1 MKLCLL
7 LAVGAFATQDVTPP
21 VISLSLYGHH
31 DTAELGES
39 GASWNKKS
47 ATASRACIV
56 KSTADESQCPNPTC
70 HVTDHH
76 DSNVQCDAV
85 EVEQINTYARDAG
98 NEVATG
104 ALGGANLINRNELGQ
119 YILTYKARDASL
131 NEADEI
137 VFSFL
142 FLDPFTP
149 SIGFNAPEATTGY
162 TNANFGWAHGLKSGC
177 TMGVYKETCLDISNT
192 ANSWGYSFSSKV
204 KVPVTSAQ
212 RSGAMWENNFG
223 DANEGFVEYTAP
235 QGTVHPWAGTQT
247 TSQVYASANLESGL
261 CNQKFGE
268 AAAHACS
275 RNGNSAK
282 WVFDGS
288 ATPNDNYRATGQMKV
303 WMKVDSQGAW
313 KEAGTHEFCMI
324 NQPQYVVHWYV
335 DDNAQDFGF
344 KSNSNPQVHRVQM
357 KVTDNTRPRIKSLK
371 YHKGSTSTTTLAAIA
386 SGSNGSIE
394 TTETVTLECGKN
406 AAGADIDG
414 YVEAGFEVDDNSDGH
429 SCTATT
435 QALTCTATGS
445 PSVGTNYGHCTISHN
460 INQAPDQLDASY
472 TVTYNYEDKAGND
485 AFTVTRP
492 IAVTDTTEPQLDIH
506 GDCTLENSAGANINA
521 GGNADADHATTGLFD
536 KDRIADL
543 FDHRDNCIRSI
554 TTTVTIH
561 TGACTHVATTGVAKC
576 GGTASGSK
584 ITGDF
589 LAKYTW
595 GGVEG
600 AGNRGTKQAGTQ
612 VFPEYEAG
620 TYAIQYTTTDSRHTV
635 TGCRQIENVDHTH
648 PIIQI
653 LGSDVMTLEATH
665 QGNYIDD
672 GATCSDQVDG
682 VISQNVEVSG
692 DVVNLSK
699 VGTYT
704 ITYNCKDSANNAA
717 PPATR
722 TVVVAQT
729 SCPKCTVHGNAV
741 VEHEASF
748 PYTDAGASCSDVID
762 GAVTTH
768 CSSDNAAWTA
778 ADGCSN
784 LVDVSITGVYNIVYT
799 AQNTVGLW
807 NNGAN
812 CRGGA
817 STYGR
822 KVTVSDTLRPVIT
835 LRYKGAKV
843 AQGTRDATG
852 DETADSKHHGTLNTK
867 HVADPNG
874 LNKDVAD
881 TEFPDTHTLPTL
893 MAEET
898 TSSVNGWV
906 LGAIASAVA
915 GLALLGYSTRRTAV
929 ATSVPV

>member
-31 DTAELGES
+31 EDSHVLGTS
-39 GASWNKKS
+39 GAKWDRGTS
-47 ATASRACIV
+47 TASRACIV
-56 KSTADESQCPNPTC
+56 KSTAAEAQCPNPTC

-76 DSNVQCDAV
+76 DTNVQCDAAIV
-85 EVEQINTYARDAG
+85 TKLNSFAADATTESTQTAEG
-98 NEVATG
+98 TTT
-104 ALGGANLINRNELGQ
+104 LINRDELGQ
-119 YILTYKARDASL
+119 YLLKYKARDASL

-149 SIGFNAPEATTGY
+149 SLGFTASEASIGY
-162 TNANFGWAHGLKSGC
+162 TDANNGWAHGFKAAPCG
-177 TMGVYKETCLDISNT
+177 MGVYSETCLNIANT
-192 ANSWGYSFSSKV
+192 ENSWGYSYSSKTS
-204 KVPVTSAQ
+204 VTSAAV
-212 RSGAMWENNFG
+212 SGAVWNTGTGYADSNKG
-223 DANEGFVEYTAP
+223 IVEP
-235 QGTVHPWAGTQT
+235 SGSLWAVTQAT
-247 TSQVYASANLESGL
+247 TQVYASANLESGK
-261 CNQKFGE
+261 CNEKFGE
-268 AAAHACS
+268 AAAHTCS
-275 RNGNSAK
+275 RVGTSAK

-288 ATPNDNYRATGQMKV
+288 ATPSDNYRSSGVMDVYMKI
-303 WMKVDSQGAW
+303 DQSAW
-313 KEAGTHEFCMI
+313 EPAGTHEFCMI

-335 DDNAQDFGF
+335 DDLAQDFGF
-344 KSNSNPQVHRVQM
+344 KSASNPQVHRVQM
-357 KVTDNTRPRIKSLK
+357 KVTDNTRPRIMAHK
-371 YHKGSTSTTTLAAIA
+371 YKATGYAAIDGGA
-386 SGSNGSIE
+386 SPGSVE

-414 YVEAGFEVDDNSDGH
+414 YVEEGFEVDDNSDGH

-435 QALTCTATGS
+435 SALVCEHDGEE
-445 PSVGTNYGHCTISHN
+445 PNLGGKCHISHN
-460 INQAPDQLDASY
+460 INQAPDTLDATYS
-472 TVTYNYEDKAGND
+472 VTYNYEDQAGND

-492 IAVTDTTEPQLDIH
+492 IKVTDTTEPQLDIH

-521 GGNADADHATTGLFD
+521 GGDADADHATTGLFD

-561 TGACTHVATTGVAKC
+561 TGTCNRVATTGVAKC
-576 GGTASGSK
+576 GGSASGSK

-600 AGNRGTKQAGTQ
+600 ANNRGTKQTGTQ

-620 TYAIQYTTTDSRHTV
+620 TYAIQYETTDTRHTV
-635 TGCRQIENVDHTH
+635 HGCRQIENVDHTH

-778 ADGCSN
+778 AKGGSD
-784 LVDVSITGVYNIVYT
+784 LVDVEITGVYNIVYT

-835 LRYKGAKV
+835 LRYKGTKV
-843 AQGTRDATG
+843 AQGTRDTSG
-852 DETADSKHHGTLNTK
+852 NDITDSPTHGSLNTQ
-867 HVADPNG
+867 HTAAG
-874 LNKDVAD
+874 LASNVAD
-881 TEFPDTHTLPTL
+881 TQFPDSHALPTL

>member
-21 VISLSLYGHH
+21 VISLSLSGHH
-31 DTAELGES
+31 DSAELGES
-39 GASWNKKS
+39 GAKWQRGT

-56 KSTADESQCPNPTC
+56 KSTTDEAQCPNPTC

-76 DSNVQCDAV
+76 DSSVQCDAAIV
-85 EVEQINTYARDAG
+85 NKINSFAATATA
-98 NEVATG
+98 ESASSATG
-104 ALGGANLINRNELGQ
+104 GTDIINRNELGQ
-119 YILTYKARDASL
+119 YLLTYKARDASL

-149 SIGFNAPEATTGY
+149 SIGFTAAEASIGY
-162 TNANFGWAHGLKSGC
+162 TNANQGWAHTLKSGC
-177 TMGVYKETCLDISNT
+177 TMGVYTETCLDISN
-192 ANSWGYSFSSKV
+192 AENSWGYSFSSK
-204 KVPVTSAQ
+204 TSATSASV
-212 RSGAMWENNFG
+212 SGAVWNSGTGFD
-223 DANEGFVEYTAP
+223 DASKGIVEP
-235 QGTVHPWAGTQT
+235 SSSLWAVTQAT
-247 TSQVYASANLESGL
+247 TQVQASANLESGL
-261 CNQKFGE
+261 CNQAFGE
-268 AAAHACS
+268 ASAHQCS
-275 RNGNSAK
+275 RSGNSAK

-288 ATPNDNYRATGQMKV
+288 ATASDNYRASNKMTVYMKV
-303 WMKVDSQGAW
+303 GTSAW
-313 KEAGTHEFCMI
+313 KAAGTHEFCMI
-324 NQPQYVVHWYV
+324 NQPHFVVHWYV
-335 DDNAQDFGF
+335 DDLAQDFGY
-344 KSNSNPQVHRVQM
+344 KSKSNPQVHRVQM
-357 KVTDNTRPRIKSLK
+357 KVTDNTRPRIKALK
-371 YHKGSTSTTTLAAIA
+371 YKGTGFAAIA
-386 SGSNGSIE
+386 SGSNGSVE
-394 TTETVTLECGKN
+394 TTETVTLECGKD
-406 AAGADIDG
+406 AAGAVIDA
-414 YVEAGFEVDDNSDGH
+414 YVEEGFQVDDNSDGH

-435 QALTCTATGS
+435 PALKCSSHDERPTLG
-445 PSVGTNYGHCTISHN
+445 GHCKIAHN
-460 INQAPDQLDASY
+460 INQAPNTLDASY
-472 TVTYNYEDKAGND
+472 TVTYNYQDKATND

-492 IAVTDTTEPQLDIH
+492 IAVTDTTVPQLDIH

-521 GGNADADHATTGLFD
+521 GGSADADHATSGLFD

-561 TGACTHVATTGVAKC
+561 TGACNHVSTTGVAKC
-576 GGTASGSK
+576 GGQASGSK
-584 ITGDF
+584 ITGNF

-729 SCPKCTVHGNAV
+729 SCPKCTVHGQAE

-778 ADGCSN
+778 ADGCSK